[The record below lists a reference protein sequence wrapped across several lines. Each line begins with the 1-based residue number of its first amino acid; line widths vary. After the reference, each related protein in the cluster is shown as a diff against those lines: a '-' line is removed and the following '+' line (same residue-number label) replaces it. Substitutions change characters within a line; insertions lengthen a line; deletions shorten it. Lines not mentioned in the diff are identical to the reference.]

1 MVGEGGF
8 LGRARR
14 TIKGVH
20 ERVAG
25 NGSAGTAGSSCEGVV
40 ESRLVTAHKVLD
52 SLVGREVNRMCGT

>member
-1 MVGEGGF
+1 MGWGEV
-8 LGRARR
+8 

-25 NGSAGTAGSSCEGVV
+25 DGGTGAAGSSSEGVV

-52 SLVGREVNRMCGT
+52 SLVGREVNRMCWA